1 MTRSDRKAAGL
12 VLGIGIAL
20 TAWAGVAPA
29 QEGTGERVG
38 EKVGQALDRT
48 GKAIRRGA
56 GAAAGTI
63 QEGFA
68 RTRAGVHNMGV
79 ESRVYGRIHWDKALT
94 DAMIE
99 LETQQDG
106 VVTMRGVVP
115 SASAKAKAVTLAQET
130 FGVTQVVDQLTIGQV
145 STPAATTTTTTTTI
159 RRPADAAPAAKTST
173 TIERRT
179 TAPQP

>member
-1 MTRSDRKAAGL
+1 
-12 VLGIGIAL
+12 
-20 TAWAGVAPA
+20 
-29 QEGTGERVG
+29 
-38 EKVGQALDRT
+38 
-48 GKAIRRGA
+48 
-56 GAAAGTI
+56 
-63 QEGFA
+63 
-68 RTRAGVHNMGV
+68 V

-145 STPAATTTTTTTTI
+145 SNPPATTTTTTTTI
-159 RRPADAAPAAKTST
+159 RRPATAPAAKTTT
-173 TIERRT
+173 TIEKRT
-179 TAPQP
+179 TTPQP